1 MLNVKNRI
9 RVLENTKLLGTTR
22 IVRSEAAEFNM
33 LSRKYTVMKYQL
45 NWDKHYNKQ
54 WNNDNNN
61 DKDSNIDNNNNRN
74 NNSYKDNNKNTKL
87 M

>member
-1 MLNVKNRI
+1 MLNVKNRV
-9 RVLENTKLLGTTR
+9 RLLENAKLLGTTR
-22 IVRSEAAEFNM
+22 IVKPEAVEFNM

-54 WNNDNNN
+54 RNNDNNN
-61 DKDSNIDNNNNRN
+61 DKNSNIDNNNRN
-74 NNSYKDNNKNTKL
+74 NNNYNDNNKNTKL